1 MLKGVKAKIG
11 MMIVGILFV
20 CGATVGIIN
29 TFADGNYEIIYAE
42 TDLYSWQDSW
52 QNIVELDGVNSSD
65 FSVSLSIED
74 YYYIVRDIEGYFT
87 ANEGSYITADS
98 CSKVVSDSVCDVST
112 GHFHL
117 ENDSDN
123 TYNNVY
129 TVHYTVSPDTPAG
142 VYDLAIHT
150 ENYLAQG
157 DDEYVDLSSLGY
169 NPVTHLEIIVKR
181 PQEIIFEDSD
191 GNPITEITKYLGD
204 EDFIVNKHTISGEG
218 DISDYYIDY
227 GADEEVVDII
237 SDSDYFR
244 VIDVGTTRI
253 CAWADEAGLYTEG
266 ESCFTVNVE
275 KKPILTYSMYLYD
288 EEYGGETV
296 VAEPIIVELNGT
308 DDARVAVD
316 LEPIN
321 TIRLLNLHG
330 YFATSENSGS
340 EYGPHYINATD
351 FYSMSICEEQCG
363 FDVETGSFYYEFS
376 DIDDDGNW
384 FDGGGNEIARMVYRI
399 SSDTPAGVYNVPIV
413 INDLQGRNMDDGT
426 DFDEGYISF
435 ENVQIVVRRPQNI
448 VFRDH
453 DENPITE
460 VRKTYGDS
468 DFEVTKEVYYGEGDG
483 EIIDYYIESSHSV
496 DEGEGNVVDIVP
508 NSDYIHIN
516 KAGSA
521 EICAVASE
529 TEFYLETTACYTIN
543 VENKEIWVKDLT
555 VANKRFDGSSD
566 AEIDELTFYTLD
578 SEDNQ
583 VDINIDPAY
592 YFIDK
597 VELDD
602 PNVGETTANI
612 EIYLTGEGAGRYY
625 LAEGMYTAPV
635 TISQAYLQT
644 FRNITVDSQEYDAGN
659 NCQHVPIYIEAILDE
674 ESDLGI
680 ELYEGID
687 FNLFYMGEELYNETC
702 LTEVGDYN
710 LTVNPDATSNLT
722 FDPFDVTFTITPKEI
737 TVTNADVNDKNIDW
751 EYEATVNWVEFDQAD
766 LTKDV
771 DYTAYAVLN
780 GIDVGAWDA
789 TVYVTLLNTNYYFD
803 HNEESDTYS
812 YQTTYEVSGVQI
824 SPRELTNGNTY
835 YSFEND
841 QNRFTYTGYP
851 ITPHVYLSAV
861 LRDDDDPEDYQPLSL
876 GTDYTLEYSEDT
888 TNAETKYVTLSG
900 IGNFCGVI
908 GPLEYYIDPYIFEDV
923 NISTPSVT
931 YSGEAFEPEPVLT
944 AMFYENEITI
954 PEDEYEVM
962 QHEDFVNA
970 GEYTYYISDAGG
982 GNYRFQNYNV
992 LDATLTIN
1000 PYEISSSNISLSEST
1015 YKYNGTSQT
1024 PSVTV
1029 TVGDT
1034 TIEGDDYNV
1043 VYSTDTIG
1051 NDESDTTV
1059 TVTITAKEGANIT
1072 GSASTTYTITPR
1084 DMITIA
1090 GIEDNQQIGYTGSP
1104 VVLDGNVMVEENEGG
1119 ITAEDLIITWYA
1131 SDGTTV
1137 IDQPTNAGSY
1147 KVVYSYEDADY
1158 RGALV
1163 INFEITKADSPTPAE
1178 METDFRTTSG
1188 QTLAN
1193 LEGERTVGF
1202 TWVDDST
1209 TVAPG
1214 NNVYPATYTYNNDPV
1229 NYETLNLNVPV
1240 YGLTQVDVI
1249 TTESEGGEISTS
1261 SQNVLEG
1268 ETVTITITP
1277 DFGYVLSSITVN
1289 GINYIGNVER
1299 NTLLVVAETSDLEI
1313 VATFAP
1319 ITYRVIEG
1327 AEQVYIIDEVSG
1339 AEFKID
1345 ADYELFENGGAV
1357 YVDDLLVDPTNY
1369 TSWDGS
1375 TYIKFTDE
1383 YLSTIAIGAHTLKV
1397 TFNDGGTATTTFT
1410 IAESEGDLATPNT
1423 GVYAMIGGGATA
1435 TVSALA
1441 VILVVFMIVQRT
1453 IWKRQRKIN
1462 RSKH

>member
-11 MMIVGILFV
+11 IIVVGILV
-20 CGATVGIIN
+20 LCGAVLGIIN
-29 TFADGNYEIIYAE
+29 AFADPNYPIIYAQ
-42 TDLYSWQDSW
+42 TDLYSWQDSGE
-52 QNIVELDGVNSSD
+52 NIIELDSTNGSD
-65 FSVSLSIED
+65 FSVTLSLEE
-74 YYYIVRDIEGYFT
+74 YYSIVRNIEGYFT
-87 ANEGSYITADS
+87 PNEGSYITADS
-98 CSKVVSDSVCDVST
+98 CSKVVSESVCNVSN
-112 GHFHL
+112 GHFSL
-117 ENDSDN
+117 TNESDN
-123 TYNNVY
+123 SYYNIY
-129 TVHYTVSPDTPAG
+129 TIHYTVSPDTPAG
-142 VYDLAIHT
+142 VYELPIHT
-150 ENYLAQG
+150 DAYLAQNG
-157 DDEYVDLSSLGY
+157 DDYIDLDAGY
-169 NPVTHLEIIVKR
+169 NSTTDLEVTVKR
-181 PQEIIFEDSD
+181 PQEVIFKDTN
-191 GNPITEITKYLGD
+191 GNPITEITKYYGD
-204 EDFIVNKHTISGEG
+204 EDFIINKYASDGE
-218 DISDYYIDY
+218 IIDYYVDGDESVADIVDGTDY
-227 GADEEVVDII
+227 IHVGEVGSVN
-237 SDSDYFR
+237 
-244 VIDVGTTRI
+244 I
-253 CAWADEAGLYTEG
+253 CALAEETDLYIEN
-266 ESCFTVNVE
+266 ESCFTVNV
-275 KKPILTYSMYLYD
+275 KKRPILTYNLSVLHGDND
-288 EEYGGETV
+288 ENFENGP
-296 VAEPIIVELNGT
+296 AIVELNGV
-308 DDARVAVD
+308 DDAEVAVSLKSID
-316 LEPIN
+316 
-321 TIRLLNLHG
+321 TIRMLNAHG
-330 YFATSENSGS
+330 TFATSEDPYN
-340 EYGPHYINATD
+340 EYGSRYIRATD
-351 FYSMSICEEQCG
+351 FYSMSICGEQCG
-363 FDVETGSFYYEFS
+363 FNINSGYFYYEYN
-376 DIDDDGNW
+376 DIDVDGNW
-384 FDGGGNEIARMVYRI
+384 FGENEDVAKMVYTI
-399 SSDTPAGVYNVPIV
+399 SADTPAGVYNLPISV
-413 INDLQGRNMDDGT
+413 LDLQGRNMDNET
-426 DFDEGYISF
+426 DFDEENIYF
-435 ENVQIVVRRPQNI
+435 ENVQIMVRRPQNI

-460 VRKTYGDS
+460 VNKTYGDP
-468 DFEVTKEVYYGEGDG
+468 DFKITKEVYDGEGAG
-483 EIIDYYIESSHSV
+483 EIIDYFVAYSSSVNES
-496 DEGEGNVVDIVP
+496 EGDIVEIVP
-508 NSDYIHIN
+508 DSDYIHIN

-521 EICAVASE
+521 EICAAASE
-529 TEFYLETTACYTIN
+529 TELYLETVACYTVN
-543 VENKEIWVKDLT
+543 VGTKEIWVKDLSIT
-555 VANKRFDGSSD
+555 DKQFDGD
-566 AEIDELTFYTLD
+566 INAEIDELTFYTLD
-578 SEDNQ
+578 SEGHQ
-583 VDINIDPAY
+583 IDIDIDPTNY
-592 YFIDK
+592 YIDRI
-597 VELDD
+597 ELDD
-602 PNVGETTANI
+602 VNVGETTANI
-612 EIYLTGEGAGRYY
+612 EIHLTGEGAGRYY
-625 LAEGMYTAPV
+625 LAEGMYTVPA

-680 ELYEGID
+680 ELHEGID

-710 LTVNPDATSNLT
+710 LTVYPNATSNLT

-780 GIDVGAWDA
+780 GIDVGAWNA
-789 TVYVTLLNTNYYFD
+789 TVYVTLLNTNYCFG
-803 HNEESDTYS
+803 HNEDSDTYS

-851 ITPHVYLSAV
+851 IKPHVYLSAS
-861 LRDDDDPEDYQPLSL
+861 LKDDDSPEDYQPLSL

-888 TNAETKYVTLSG
+888 TNAEMKYVTLAG

-908 GPLEYYIDPYIFEDV
+908 GPLNYYIDPYIFEDV
-923 NISTPSVT
+923 NISTPSVI

-954 PEDEYEVM
+954 PKDEYEVM

-970 GEYTYYISDAGG
+970 GEYTYYISDTGG

-1000 PYEISSSNISLSEST
+1000 PYKISSSNISLSEST

-1034 TIEGDDYNV
+1034 TIDGDDYNV
-1043 VYSTDTIG
+1043 VYSADTIG

-1104 VVLDGNVMVEENEGG
+1104 VALDGNVMVEENEGG

-1202 TWVDDST
+1202 TWVDNST

-1249 TTESEGGEISTS
+1249 TPESEGGKISAS

-1289 GINYIGNVER
+1289 GINYIGNVEG

-1313 VATFAP
+1313 VATFVP

-1327 AEQVYIIDEVSG
+1327 AGQVYIIDEDSE

-1345 ADYELFENGGAV
+1345 ADYELFKNGGAV

-1410 IAESEGDLATPNT
+1410 IAESEGVLATPNT
-1423 GVYAMIGGGATA
+1423 GVFAMIGGGATA
-1435 TVSALA
+1435 TVGALA

-1453 IWKRQRKIN
+1453 IWKR
-1462 RSKH
+1462 